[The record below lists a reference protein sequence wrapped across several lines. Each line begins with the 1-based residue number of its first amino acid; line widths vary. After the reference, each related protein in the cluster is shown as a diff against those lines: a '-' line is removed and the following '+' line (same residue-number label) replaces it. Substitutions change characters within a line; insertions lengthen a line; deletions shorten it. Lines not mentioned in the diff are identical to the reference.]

1 MISLRADRRD
11 VAAGARAMVPWLAG
25 IVPFGLVIGVSAA
38 QADVPA
44 LAGWLTGPLIYA
56 GSAQLATIGMLSAGA
71 APMAVVAVA
80 LVINVRLIFYSATMA
95 RHWRGTPWWWRL
107 AAGYL
112 LVDPSVAVGLDGYRR
127 LGRGRGHAHYLGG
140 AVLLWVCWLAAIGAG
155 LTAGAGLPAW
165 LHLEFVIPLYLVGQA
180 IAKLADPAT
189 APGDLRRGRRRAA
202 GAIGAAAARHSAG
215 HRGRHRRRPHRTTSR
230 VRAVH
235 SPASA
240 IHGGTAMNAWTVI
253 LAAGLGSYLFRLS
266 MIVLFDRIT
275 MPARLQRATELVAP
289 AAFAAMAAA
298 GIATT
303 CMSLGVA
310 RAAAPLA
317 AVAVAVIAVLRTGSP
332 QAAILAGMPA
342 LWVATALLPT

>member
-1 MISLRADRRD
+1 
-11 VAAGARAMVPWLAG
+11 MVPWLAG

-80 LVINVRLIFYSATMA
+80 TMA

-140 AVLLWVCWLAAIGAG
+140 AVVLWVCWLAAIGAG

-180 IAKLADPAT
+180 IAKLADPG
-189 APGDLRRGRRRAA
+189 PRRA
-202 GAIGAAAARHSAG
+202 IFAAAAAALLALSAPLQLG
-215 HRGRHRRRPHRTTSR
+215 I
-230 VRAVH
+230 AL
-235 SPASA
+235 A
-240 IHGGTAMNAWTVI
+240 I
-253 LAAGLGSYLFRLS
+253 
-266 MIVLFDRIT
+266 
-275 MPARLQRATELVAP
+275 
-289 AAFAAMAAA
+289 AA
-298 GIATT
+298 GIAAGLT
-303 CMSLGVA
+303 A
-310 RAAAPLA
+310 RPAGSAQSIHPLQPSTE
-317 AVAVAVIAVLRTGSP
+317 VPR
-332 QAAILAGMPA
+332 
-342 LWVATALLPT
+342 